1 MKKGGRCIAGLEVTP
16 GQGNEYVLG
25 EWIRPVDPEQD
36 EGTIPS
42 HRTVISNRY
51 LKPLDCVKI
60 RFNGSANDPYHPEDL
75 KIDTTAVWERDGHF
89 TSDVFSSLP
98 DESDDL
104 WGADSAASRKV
115 EPKEGI
121 KTLRLIKPKGACH
134 ATAYRE
140 DTPWGVKHRRLL
152 HILHCGITHQFSI
165 DDPNFSARHSLS
177 PSSVG
182 DRNVRIDLDP
192 SRLIVIASLTKPF
205 QGFQY
210 KIAAT
215 IFEL

>member
-1 MKKGGRCIAGLEVTP
+1 MIG
-16 GQGNEYVLG
+16 
-25 EWIRPVDPEQD
+25 
-36 EGTIPS
+36 
-42 HRTVISNRY
+42 NRY

-60 RFNGSANDPYHPEDL
+60 RFTGSSNDPFHPEDL
-75 KIDTTAVWERDGHF
+75 KIDTKSVWERDGRF
-89 TSDVFSSLP
+89 TSSVFSSLP

-104 WGADSAASRKV
+104 WGVASASSRRV
-115 EPKEGI
+115 EPMEGI
-121 KTLRLIKPKGACH
+121 KTLRLIKPKGTCH
-134 ATAYRE
+134 VQAYRE
-140 DTPWGVKHRRLL
+140 DSIWGVKHKRLL

-165 DDPNFSARHSLS
+165 DDPNFSAHHSLS

-192 SRLIVIASLTKPF
+192 SRLIVIARLTKPF